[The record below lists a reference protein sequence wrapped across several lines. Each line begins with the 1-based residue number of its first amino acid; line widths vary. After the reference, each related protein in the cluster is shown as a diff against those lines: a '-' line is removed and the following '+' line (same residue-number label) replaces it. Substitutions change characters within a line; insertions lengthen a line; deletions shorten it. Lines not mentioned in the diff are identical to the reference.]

1 MGIGLFARLKLVMH
15 PILPNIAYETFVPK
29 A

>member
-1 MGIGLFARLKLVMH
+1 MGIGLFARLKLAMH

>member
-1 MGIGLFARLKLVMH
+1 MGIGLFAKLKLAMH
-15 PILPNIAYETFVPK
+15 PIMPNIACETYVLK